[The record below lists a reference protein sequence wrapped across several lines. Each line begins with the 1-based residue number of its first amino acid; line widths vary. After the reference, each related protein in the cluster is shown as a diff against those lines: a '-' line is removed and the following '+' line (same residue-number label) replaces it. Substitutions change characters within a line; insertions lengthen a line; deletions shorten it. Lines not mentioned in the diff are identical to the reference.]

1 MPNLS
6 HLQTE
11 QRNPASMHIDRME
24 TLDMLRVINQEDHHV
39 AEAVEKELPNI
50 AKAVELIYAQLKNG
64 GRLIYCGAGTSGR
77 LGVLDASECPPTYG
91 VDPGMVIGLI
101 AGGEKAVTSA
111 AEGAEDRADWGADDL
126 KHIGFCAKDILVGIA
141 ASGRTPYA
149 IGAMDHARSLGAP
162 VIAVVCCQN
171 SEMSRHA
178 DVTIAPVTGPEV
190 VTGSS
195 RMKAGTAQKMVLN
208 MLSTATMIKLGKVY
222 GNLMVDLKP
231 TNEKLVQRAIR
242 IVSSATGVDE
252 QQARSALEAG
262 GMHCKTA
269 IVMLLMNLTADEA
282 RKALDAADDRIAGVT
297 KED

>member
-149 IGAMDHARSLGAP
+149 IAPMAYGVRPLARR
-162 VIAVVCCQN
+162 
-171 SEMSRHA
+171 SRH
-178 DVTIAPVTGPEV
+178 
-190 VTGSS
+190 SCC
-195 RMKAGTAQKMVLN
+195 VL
-208 MLSTATMIKLGKVY
+208 S
-222 GNLMVDLKP
+222 
-231 TNEKLVQRAIR
+231 EQRN
-242 IVSSATGVDE
+242 VSS
-252 QQARSALEAG
+252 
-262 GMHCKTA
+262 C
-269 IVMLLMNLTADEA
+269 
-282 RKALDAADDRIAGVT
+282 
-297 KED
+297 

>member
-11 QRNPASMHIDRME
+11 QRNPASMHIDRMG
-24 TLDMLRVINQEDHHV
+24 TLDMLHVINQEDHHV

-50 AKAVELIYAQLKNG
+50 AKAVDLIYAQLKNG

-126 KHIGFCAKDILVGIA
+126 KQIDFCAKDILVGIA

-149 IGAMDHARSLGAP
+149 IGAMDHARSLDAP
-162 VIAVVCCQN
+162 VIAVVCCQD

-195 RMKAGTAQKMVLN
+195 RMKAGSAQKMVLN

-242 IVSSATGVDE
+242 IVSSATGADE
-252 QQARSALEAG
+252 QQARSALEAS

-297 KED
+297 KEG

>member
-1 MPNLS
+1 
-6 HLQTE
+6 
-11 QRNPASMHIDRME
+11 
-24 TLDMLRVINQEDHHV
+24 
-39 AEAVEKELPNI
+39 
-50 AKAVELIYAQLKNG
+50 
-64 GRLIYCGAGTSGR
+64 
-77 LGVLDASECPPTYG
+77 
-91 VDPGMVIGLI
+91 
-101 AGGEKAVTSA
+101 
-111 AEGAEDRADWGADDL
+111 
-126 KHIGFCAKDILVGIA
+126 
-141 ASGRTPYA
+141 
-149 IGAMDHARSLGAP
+149 
-162 VIAVVCCQN
+162 
-171 SEMSRHA
+171 
-178 DVTIAPVTGPEV
+178 
-190 VTGSS
+190 
-195 RMKAGTAQKMVLN
+195 MVLN